1 MFLRGLQF
9 LAPYSSREMA
19 ALAAPQVVRNDSNR
33 NAPTS
38 VLSAENR
45 SLISLSTFVGESRFL
60 DTLLT

>member
-1 MFLRGLQF
+1 
-9 LAPYSSREMA
+9 MA